1 MDEKA
6 IYKISLAVMLA
17 GIIVLLIFAGQV
29 DLKGVAQ
36 LDELENAESVKLS
49 GTISKLSAQ
58 DKVIFIELSG
68 QKDVK
73 TAVIVF
79 EDQDVFLQEGDSVEV
94 TGYVEEYNGE
104 KEIVANKIVKK

>member
-1 MDEKA
+1 MEEKN

-17 GIIVLLIFAGQV
+17 GIIVLLIFAGQIQ
-29 DLKGVAQ
+29 LGGIAQ
-36 LDELENAESVKLS
+36 IDELKNAEPVKFS

-68 QKDVK
+68 QKEVK
-73 TAVIVF
+73 TDVIVF
-79 EDQDVFLQEGDSVEV
+79 EDQDVFLQEGDVVEV

-104 KEIVANKIVKK
+104 KEIIANKIVKK